1 MTQGKKLSKLQY
13 MVITAVLAAII
24 VFLMFS
30 GLGYIPTGF
39 GFTITILM
47 IPVAIGAILLGPGA
61 GAILGTVFGLTSLAT
76 CFLGLDALGVA
87 LLAISP
93 WKTVIVCLV
102 PRILVGYLCGLIFK
116 ALNGKI
122 LKGRKTD
129 LFILRHC
136 KRQRGAAKHI
146 VLLCGFMDLFWQRPG
161 CYAIYRRLFQ
171 LFCPDWRTGRHQCD
185 CGSRCLPHSGYSNC
199 QSVEH
204 GDETGVKNLILIYKT
219 ARAVFFRPYC
229 FEYLNIN

>member
-129 LFILRHC
+129 LLSYGIASVSAALLNTLFFFVALWIFFGSDPAVTQYTGGSSNFFVLI
-136 KRQRGAAKHI
+136 GALGGI
-146 VLLCGFMDLFWQRPG
+146 N
-161 CYAIYRRLFQ
+161 AIGEAVA
-171 LFCPDWRTGRHQCD
+171 C
-185 CGSRCLPHSGYSNC
+185 
-199 QSVEH
+199 
-204 GDETGVKNLILIYKT
+204 LILGT
-219 ARAVFFRPYC
+219 AIAKALNMVMKRASK
-229 FEYLNIN
+229 I